1 MNITVYCGSNPGKN
15 PNFSLAA
22 TKLGTWIG
30 LINKPTVFY
39 NVDGYYESLKEQ
51 FDRMVQEEFL
61 KLDVREMFLFS
72 ESLQEIDTFIREH
85 S

>member
-30 LINKPTVFY
+30 QQGHALVYGGGMNGLMGIVADA
-39 NVDGYYESLKEQ
+39 VLEESTL
-51 FDRMVQEEFL
+51 R
-61 KLDVREMFLFS
+61 
-72 ESLQEIDTFIREH
+72 
-85 S
+85 